1 MANVEQKNLDYEEL
15 TTAQPEPDNPEYMSW
30 KRRKIES
37 AKQNADE
44 HPDDFLTEE
53 EVWQKHNLDY

>member
-1 MANVEQKNLDYEEL
+1 MANVEQQNLDYEEL
-15 TTAQPEPDNPEYMSW
+15 TTAQPESDNPEYMSW
-30 KRRKIES
+30 KRRKIEA

-44 HPDDFLTEE
+44 HPDVFLTEE